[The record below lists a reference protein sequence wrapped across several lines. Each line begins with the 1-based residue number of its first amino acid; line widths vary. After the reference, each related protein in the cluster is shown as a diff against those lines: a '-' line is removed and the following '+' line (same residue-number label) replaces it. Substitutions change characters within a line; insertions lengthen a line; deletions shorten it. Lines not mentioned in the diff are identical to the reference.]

1 MMDSNDD
8 YIVDGEFQSRRRLE
22 FEGRDNNIFPESN
35 TIDENEV
42 RDYDATVD
50 ITKKIEVIHGE
61 IDDKLIPKGG
71 FSIRKSKGY
80 KGKDGT
86 MINRIFCCSC
96 EGYREKNKKD
106 INVKIHRAETRF
118 GCLAKMKIDCRQIG
132 NYQVVKF
139 IAHHTHVTSSPNK
152 SHLHRSHRKLTPTQ
166 SAEIDLADSCGIA
179 PKASCDMMA
188 RGVGGRENLGFI
200 PRDCRNY
207 LRTRGTTQ
215 MRQGD
220 AGGVFEYLQ
229 PKNLSGV
236 FERFREFAKD
246 LSECIYEYEEE
257 DEFLDAWEM
266 MLEKY
271 NLKSNEWLEKM
282 FRLKK
287 NWAMVYGRETF
298 CADMMTTQRSESM
311 NNVLKKYV
319 SYKHDLMRFFHHFDR
334 LIEDRRYEELTYDF
348 KATQSSLKLSV
359 NIEILKHASSI
370 YTPAV
375 FKMFQVELGKAYD
388 CVLSICGD
396 DGMLTKYKV
405 THHKRRFH
413 LSVEFNSSNDTVICS
428 CKKFEFSGILC
439 SHALKVLSS
448 KNVLKIPT
456 QYILKRWTKYAKHG
470 EREVVSKSSL
480 NEDAKA
486 SMAKRYR
493 DLCRL
498 QTQVATKAAMTE
510 QTYEIA
516 MNSLYK
522 VIEDVEAHM
531 RGMEVQDLD
540 SSNN

>member
-1 MMDSNDD
+1 MMMSYSHFGDVVCFD
-8 YIVDGEFQSRRRLE
+8 
-22 FEGRDNNIFPESN
+22 
-35 TIDENEV
+35 T
-42 RDYDATVD
+42 TC
-50 ITKKIEVIHGE
+50 K
-61 IDDKLIPKGG
+61 
-71 FSIRKSKGY
+71 
-80 KGKDGT
+80 
-86 MINRIFCCSC
+86 
-96 EGYREKNKKD
+96 KNKAGRPFGMFLGVNHHKQTTIFGAALLYD
-106 INVKIHRAETRF
+106 ETAETF
-118 GCLAKMKIDCRQIG
+118 MWLFETFITAMSGKKPKTILTDQDAAMAKALTIVWPETHHRLCIWHI
-132 NYQVVKF
+132 YQN
-139 IAHHTHVTSSPNK
+139 A
-152 SHLHRSHRKLTPTQ
+152 
-166 SAEIDLADSCGIA
+166 A
-179 PKASCDMMA
+179 
-188 RGVGGRENLGFI
+188 
-200 PRDCRNY
+200 
-207 LRTRGTTQ
+207 
-215 MRQGD
+215 
-220 AGGVFEYLQ
+220 
-229 PKNLSGV
+229 KNLSGV

-271 NLKSNEWLEKM
+271 NLKSNEWL
-282 FRLKK
+282 
-287 NWAMVYGRETF
+287 
-298 CADMMTTQRSESM
+298 
-311 NNVLKKYV
+311 
-319 SYKHDLMRFFHHFDR
+319 
-334 LIEDRRYEELTYDF
+334 IEDRRYEELTYDF
-348 KATQSSLKLSV
+348 KATQSFLKLSV

-413 LSVEFNSSNDTVICS
+413 HSVEFNSSNDTVICS

-531 RGMEVQDLD
+531 R
-540 SSNN
+540 

>member
-22 FEGRDNNIFPESN
+22 FEGRDNNLFPESN

-42 RDYDATVD
+42 RDYEATVD

-61 IDDKLIPKGG
+61 IDDKLIPKV
-71 FSIRKSKGY
+71 
-80 KGKDGT
+80 
-86 MINRIFCCSC
+86 
-96 EGYREKNKKD
+96 GYREKNKKD

-118 GCLAKMKIDCRQIG
+118 SCLAKMKIDCRQIG
-132 NYQVVKF
+132 
-139 IAHHTHVTSSPNK
+139 
-152 SHLHRSHRKLTPTQ
+152 
-166 SAEIDLADSCGIA
+166 
-179 PKASCDMMA
+179 
-188 RGVGGRENLGFI
+188 
-200 PRDCRNY
+200 
-207 LRTRGTTQ
+207 
-215 MRQGD
+215 
-220 AGGVFEYLQ
+220 
-229 PKNLSGV
+229 
-236 FERFREFAKD
+236 
-246 LSECIYEYEEE
+246 
-257 DEFLDAWEM
+257 
-266 MLEKY
+266 
-271 NLKSNEWLEKM
+271 
-282 FRLKK
+282 
-287 NWAMVYGRETF
+287 
-298 CADMMTTQRSESM
+298 
-311 NNVLKKYV
+311 
-319 SYKHDLMRFFHHFDR
+319 
-334 LIEDRRYEELTYDF
+334 LIEDHRYEELTYDF

-413 LSVEFNSSNDTVICS
+413 HSVEFNSSNDTC
-428 CKKFEFSGILC
+428 
-439 SHALKVLSS
+439 
-448 KNVLKIPT
+448 
-456 QYILKRWTKYAKHG
+456 ILKRWTKYAKHVG
-470 EREVVSKSSL
+470 REVVSKSSL

-498 QTQVATKAAMTE
+498 QTQVATKAAMRE

-540 SSNN
+540 SSNIQGSTLPTSDGNVMDGKIKGVKTKGRPRGKFGRFKSALERATKKKKVVQKKSSLQV

>member
-1 MMDSNDD
+1 MAKALT
-8 YIVDGEFQSRRRLE
+8 IVW
-22 FEGRDNNIFPESN
+22 PE
-35 TIDENEV
+35 THHHLCIWH
-42 RDYDATVD
+42 
-50 ITKKIEVIHGE
+50 I
-61 IDDKLIPKGG
+61 
-71 FSIRKSKGY
+71 
-80 KGKDGT
+80 
-86 MINRIFCCSC
+86 
-96 EGYREKNKKD
+96 
-106 INVKIHRAETRF
+106 
-118 GCLAKMKIDCRQIG
+118 
-132 NYQVVKF
+132 YQN
-139 IAHHTHVTSSPNK
+139 AA
-152 SHLHRSHRKLTPTQ
+152 Q
-166 SAEIDLADSCGIA
+166 
-179 PKASCDMMA
+179 
-188 RGVGGRENLGFI
+188 
-200 PRDCRNY
+200 
-207 LRTRGTTQ
+207 
-215 MRQGD
+215 
-220 AGGVFEYLQ
+220 
-229 PKNLSGV
+229 NLSGV

-311 NNVLKKYV
+311 NNVLKNYM
-319 SYKHDLMRFFHHFDR
+319 SYKHDLVRFFHHFDR

-413 LSVEFNSSNDTVICS
+413 HSVEFNSSTNTVIRS

-439 SHALKVLSS
+439 SHALKVLPS

-540 SSNN
+540 SSNNQGNTLPTSDGNVMDGKIKGVKTKGRPHGKSGRFKSALERATKKKKVVQKKSSLQV